1 VYKQYRDAGGTAAR
15 GRDTAVMEALNE
27 LRQRHAAFVK
37 KVHSTKLILHGNQLR
52 AVQVFY
58 VVGTFT
64 VCLAAL
70 KWTAPDQE
78 ALKANLPR
86 ARHTATRPPGIEALQ
101 DALGAAKRAKEEAEA
116 AKTSH

>member
-1 VYKQYRDAGGTAAR
+1 
-15 GRDTAVMEALNE
+15 MEALNE

-37 KVHSTKLILHGNQLR
+37 KVHSTKLILHGNRLR

-64 VCLAAL
+64 VCLGAL
-70 KWTAPDQE
+70 KWATPDQE

-86 ARHTATRPPGIEALQ
+86 ARHTGNRPPGIEALQ

-116 AKTSH
+116 AKASR